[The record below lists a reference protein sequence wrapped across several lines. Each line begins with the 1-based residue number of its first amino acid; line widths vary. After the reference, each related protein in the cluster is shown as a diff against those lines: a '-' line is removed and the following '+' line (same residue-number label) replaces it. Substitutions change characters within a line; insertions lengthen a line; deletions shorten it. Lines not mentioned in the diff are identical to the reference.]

1 MRAPADVPHRQR
13 SMGQPVTY
21 SERDIVRI
29 AKTIAAAA
37 VAVLALAG
45 CLSADQT
52 TVSDQVNRS
61 RKDVRL
67 AALASD
73 SAAMSKAQAWSES
86 MARTGKLEH
95 SGGGSKVSTTGLTKW
110 CSVGE
115 NVGYGPSLDRIH
127 AAFMASAPHKAN
139 ILGRYDRVGVGV
151 AKKGSTYWVTHVFI
165 RSC

>member
-1 MRAPADVPHRQR
+1 MRI
-13 SMGQPVTY
+13 T
-21 SERDIVRI
+21 
-29 AKTIAAAA
+29 KTIAA
-37 VAVLALAG
+37 VALATVALAG

-52 TVSDQVNRS
+52 TVTDQVNGS
-61 RKDVRL
+61 RKDVRMS
-67 AALASD
+67 ALSAD
-73 SAAMSKAQAWSES
+73 SAAMSKAQAWSET

-110 CSVGE
+110 CAVGE

-151 AKKGSTYWVTHVFI
+151 AKKGSTYWVTHIFI

>member
-1 MRAPADVPHRQR
+1 MRI
-13 SMGQPVTY
+13 T
-21 SERDIVRI
+21 
-29 AKTIAAAA
+29 KTIAA
-37 VAVLALAG
+37 VALATIALAG

-52 TVSDQVNRS
+52 TVTDQVNAS

-67 AALASD
+67 AALNAD
-73 SAAMSKAQAWSES
+73 SAAMSKAQAWSEH
-86 MARTGKLEH
+86 MASTGVLEH

-110 CSVGE
+110 CAVGE